1 MKYSTIGYILGQVL
15 KFEGIFMLL
24 PFLTGMIYHENE
36 AYSYLIIGIICF
48 VLGCLITLKKV
59 KHPQI
64 FNREGFVA
72 VALSWIV
79 LSIFG
84 AIPFVITG
92 EIPSYVDALFETISG
107 FTTTGASILSNVEA
121 LTHTSLMWRS
131 FTHWVGGM
139 GVLVFIMSFLPLMG
153 AHRWISHESYE
164 SRKPGTFRQQIST
177 TCEGHCKNSVSYLF
191 GHYDH

>member
-64 FNREGFVA
+64 FNREGFVCRC
-72 VALSWIV
+72 
-79 LSIFG
+79 
-84 AIPFVITG
+84 P
-92 EIPSYVDALFETISG
+92 
-107 FTTTGASILSNVEA
+107 
-121 LTHTSLMWRS
+121 
-131 FTHWVGGM
+131 
-139 GVLVFIMSFLPLMG
+139 
-153 AHRWISHESYE
+153 
-164 SRKPGTFRQQIST
+164 
-177 TCEGHCKNSVSYLF
+177 
-191 GHYDH
+191 

>member
-79 LSIFG
+79 LSILERG
-84 AIPFVITG
+84 G
-92 EIPSYVDALFETISG
+92 
-107 FTTTGASILSNVEA
+107 
-121 LTHTSLMWRS
+121 THTHKSDVAKLYPLGWR
-131 FTHWVGGM
+131 HGGFSIHH
-139 GVLVFIMSFLPLMG
+139 VLSPSDGRFDDQPD
-153 AHRWISHESYE
+153 ES
-164 SRKPGTFRQQIST
+164 
-177 TCEGHCKNSVSYLF
+177 
-191 GHYDH
+191 

>member
-1 MKYSTIGYILGQVL
+1 MPDHV
-15 KFEGIFMLL
+15 
-24 PFLTGMIYHENE
+24 
-36 AYSYLIIGIICF
+36 
-48 VLGCLITLKKV
+48 KKV

-139 GVLVFIMSFLPLMG
+139 GVFSIHHVLSPSDGRFDDQPD
-153 AHRWISHESYE
+153 ES
-164 SRKPGTFRQQIST
+164 
-177 TCEGHCKNSVSYLF
+177 
-191 GHYDH
+191 

>member
-64 FNREGFVA
+64 FNREGF
-72 VALSWIV
+72 
-79 LSIFG
+79 
-84 AIPFVITG
+84 
-92 EIPSYVDALFETISG
+92 
-107 FTTTGASILSNVEA
+107 
-121 LTHTSLMWRS
+121 
-131 FTHWVGGM
+131 
-139 GVLVFIMSFLPLMG
+139 
-153 AHRWISHESYE
+153 
-164 SRKPGTFRQQIST
+164 RQQIST

>member
-64 FNREGFVA
+64 FNRCCRCLKLDRFKYFRCHSVC
-72 VALSWIV
+72 
-79 LSIFG
+79 
-84 AIPFVITG
+84 
-92 EIPSYVDALFETISG
+92 D
-107 FTTTGASILSNVEA
+107 
-121 LTHTSLMWRS
+121 
-131 FTHWVGGM
+131 HW
-139 GVLVFIMSFLPLMG
+139 
-153 AHRWISHESYE
+153 
-164 SRKPGTFRQQIST
+164 
-177 TCEGHCKNSVSYLF
+177 
-191 GHYDH
+191 

>member
-121 LTHTSLMWRS
+121 LTHTSLMWRLYPLGWR
-131 FTHWVGGM
+131 HGGFSIHH
-139 GVLVFIMSFLPLMG
+139 VLSPSDGRFDDQPD
-153 AHRWISHESYE
+153 ES
-164 SRKPGTFRQQIST
+164 
-177 TCEGHCKNSVSYLF
+177 
-191 GHYDH
+191 